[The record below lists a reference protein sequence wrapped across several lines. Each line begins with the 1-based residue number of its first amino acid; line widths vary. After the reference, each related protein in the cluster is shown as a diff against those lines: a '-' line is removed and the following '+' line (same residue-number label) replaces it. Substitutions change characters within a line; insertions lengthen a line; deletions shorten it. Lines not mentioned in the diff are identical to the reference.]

1 MDFKF
6 ILILFT
12 SILIRMIQNIS
23 MKRKVLYANNIFN
36 EQNVSY
42 INRNEESGT
51 IEYKSNTIRIYLIT
65 FIISI
70 FIRWD

>member
-51 IEYKSNTIRIYLIT
+51 IEYKSNTM
-65 FIISI
+65 SI
-70 FIRWD
+70 NILPIKKIVPI